1 VVDELV
7 NDVVLIV
14 DEFVTGSSVLALKL
28 LLDDEETDVFEGLMT
43 GIVLLEL
50 ELELE
55 LDPALVLVTMVE
67 EFAVL
72 SSVLELEFGLV
83 TMIEEFTLLDTV
95 LELEIELVTTTDDI
109 IGDTETLEL
118 DWLLGFEVVKIVDE
132 FEIGYKTLLE
142 LDLLSDPEV
151 GAKLVVPVV
160 GTVVSVV
167 LSLRLETSEL
177 DSERLVGTEE
187 RVGSDE
193 LVNAERLVDTKDR
206 DGPEE
211 LGNVEEL
218 LDPGRVD
225 DAVLD
230 DTVGLKITSAKIRPE
245 AFLRLCKLKL
255 VKGLHEVVL
264 SSKEAATQV
273 SCPTHCSRHTERSVL
288 IPGKLIA
295 WRLRRLLEAELS

>member
-167 LSLRLETSEL
+167 LSLRLETSEF

-230 DTVGLKITSAKIRPE
+230 DTVGLKITSAKI
-245 AFLRLCKLKL
+245 
-255 VKGLHEVVL
+255 
-264 SSKEAATQV
+264 
-273 SCPTHCSRHTERSVL
+273 
-288 IPGKLIA
+288 
-295 WRLRRLLEAELS
+295 